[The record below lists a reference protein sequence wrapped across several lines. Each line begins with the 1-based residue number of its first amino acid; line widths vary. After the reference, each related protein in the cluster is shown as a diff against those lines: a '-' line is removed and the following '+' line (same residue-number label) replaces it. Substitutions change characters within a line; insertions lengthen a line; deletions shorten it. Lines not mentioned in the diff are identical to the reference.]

1 MTKILAILAS
11 LALLA
16 SCNGLIP
23 PGHAV
28 LDSGITANSGGGQ
41 HTLDNQPD
49 FGGYKRLTR

>member
-1 MTKILAILAS
+1 MPKIAILVI
-11 LALLA
+11 LALLT
-16 SCNGLIP
+16 SCTGFVP

-49 FGGYKRLTR
+49 FGGYRRLSH